1 MTRSAAFNI
10 VAWRLRAQQNLC
22 AAMLLIRR
30 TPSLLMPA
38 VSRIY
43 YSCYQAA
50 CAEMLAQGV
59 PVGRSHGATWASS
72 HRIRLGLGNRLR
84 DLSRWRLAADYATE
98 TITDSEARH
107 LVADY
112 AALARQ
118 LGVTEDGR

>member
-1 MTRSAAFNI
+1 MTRSEAFTI

-22 AAMLLIRR
+22 AATILIVR
-30 TPSLLMPA
+30 TPPLLMPA

-50 CAEMLAQGV
+50 CAAMLAQGV
-59 PVGRSHGATWASS
+59 PVGRSHGATWAGS

-84 DLSRWRLAADYATE
+84 ALYRWRLAADYARG
-98 TITDSEARH
+98 TITSSAARH
-107 LVADY
+107 LVANY